1 MEPKPEWREFVDRA
15 GQFHWNVELI
25 KNQIVGNEIF
35 FRNLYSFKNNI
46 VDELDETGNLSEKQV
61 LKKVFSEIY
70 NFTIRSDEQFIIFAE
85 GVDPFVQGVYVHES
99 VYEAC
104 FFTVLCMFLHDTK
117 RIDGKSLRRFVYDNS
132 LEYYNDKKSPNYFP
146 FDSSSSDK
154 LLNEESTLRKTRNR
168 RLSDRPVYNK
178 RTEWSAMSKDSEH
191 EWTYYYILEVIGDEE
206 KDTFKRINVLYNDIK
221 KVIKTD
227 GDGGYEIRLEKA
239 YKKFLSKLK
248 KLKYENYLKLQE
260 SILEH
265 IYENGNYYGMNIYRF
280 EKELK
285 FYLVTYEIKCL
296 LDCKD
301 GDEEKDI
308 LVKSIILKDIHY
320 PKVYKDFASFSDLPL
335 IQNYT
340 QVFNKFRYMI
350 IISFYLVM
358 DEVIEKGYLGE
369 NWEKLFLDMINGMT
383 ENVFYDPKKIDYTVA
398 PGSQERFMEI
408 LDAPVRSLLRLPI

>member
-1 MEPKPEWREFVDRA
+1 MVLLYWVSKKKGVTKMESEFEWREFVDRA
-15 GQFHWNVELI
+15 QKFHWNVELI
-25 KNQIVGNEIF
+25 KKQIAGNEF
-35 FRNLYSFKNNI
+35 YFRVLYSLKKDI
-46 VDELDETGNLSEKQV
+46 VNELDETGKLREKQV
-61 LKKVFSEIY
+61 LEKVFLEIY
-70 NFTIRSDEQFIIFAE
+70 NFAIRYDEQFIIFAE
-85 GVDPFVQGVYVHES
+85 GVDPFVQGVHVYES

-132 LEYYNDKKSPNYFP
+132 LEYYNDKKSPNYFH

-206 KDTFKRINVLYNDIK
+206 KDT
-221 KVIKTD
+221 
-227 GDGGYEIRLEKA
+227 
-239 YKKFLSKLK
+239 
-248 KLKYENYLKLQE
+248 
-260 SILEH
+260 
-265 IYENGNYYGMNIYRF
+265 
-280 EKELK
+280 
-285 FYLVTYEIKCL
+285 YEIKCL
-296 LDCKD
+296 LDCED

-340 QVFNKFRYMI
+340 QVFNKFRYM
-350 IISFYLVM
+350 V
-358 DEVIEKGYLGE
+358 
-369 NWEKLFLDMINGMT
+369 
-383 ENVFYDPKKIDYTVA
+383 
-398 PGSQERFMEI
+398 
-408 LDAPVRSLLRLPI
+408 

>member
-1 MEPKPEWREFVDRA
+1 MESEFEWREFVDRA
-15 GQFHWNVELI
+15 QKFHWNVELI
-25 KNQIVGNEIF
+25 KKQIAGNEF
-35 FRNLYSFKNNI
+35 YFRMLYSLKKDI
-46 VDELDETGNLSEKQV
+46 VNELDETGKLREKQV
-61 LKKVFSEIY
+61 LEKVFLEIY
-70 NFTIRSDEQFIIFAE
+70 NFAIRYDEQFIIFAE
-85 GVDPFVQGVYVHES
+85 GVDPFVQGVHVHES

-221 KVIKTD
+221 KIVETD
-227 GDGGYEIRLEKA
+227 GDGGYEIQPEKA

-248 KLKYENYLKLQE
+248 KLKYENYLKMQE

-265 IYENGNYYGMNIYRF
+265 IYENDNYYGMNIYRF

-285 FYLVTYEIKCL
+285 LYIVTYEVKCL
-296 LDCKD
+296 LDCE
-301 GDEEKDI
+301 DEDDEKDI

-335 IQNYT
+335 IQEYT
-340 QVFNKFRYMI
+340 QVFNIFQNMV
-350 IISFYLVM
+350 IISYNLVM
-358 DEVIEKGYLGE
+358 DELIEKGYFGE

-383 ENVFYDPKKIDYTVA
+383 ESVFYDPKKIDYTVA
-398 PGSQERFMEI
+398 PGSQEKFMEI
-408 LDAPVRSLLRLPI
+408 LDAPVRTLFGLPI

>member
-1 MEPKPEWREFVDRA
+1 MESEFEWREFVDRA
-15 GQFHWNVELI
+15 QKFHWNVELI
-25 KNQIVGNEIF
+25 KKQIAGNEF
-35 FRNLYSFKNNI
+35 YFRMLYSLKKDI
-46 VDELDETGNLSEKQV
+46 VNELDETGKLREKQV
-61 LKKVFSEIY
+61 LEKVFLEIY
-70 NFTIRSDEQFIIFAE
+70 NFAIRYDEQFIIFAE
-85 GVDPFVQGVYVHES
+85 GVDPFVQGVHVHES

-221 KVIKTD
+221 KIVETD
-227 GDGGYEIRLEKA
+227 GDGGYEIQPEKA

-248 KLKYENYLKLQE
+248 KLKYENYLKMQE

-265 IYENGNYYGMNIYRF
+265 IYENDNYYGMNIYRF
-280 EKELK
+280 EKEL
-285 FYLVTYEIKCL
+285 
-296 LDCKD
+296 
-301 GDEEKDI
+301 
-308 LVKSIILKDIHY
+308 
-320 PKVYKDFASFSDLPL
+320 
-335 IQNYT
+335 T
-340 QVFNKFRYMI
+340 QVLNIFQNMV
-350 IISFYLVM
+350 IISYNLVM
-358 DEVIEKGYLGE
+358 DELIEKGYFGE

-383 ENVFYDPKKIDYTVA
+383 ESVFYDPKKIDYTVA
-398 PGSQERFMEI
+398 PGSQEKFMEI
-408 LDAPVRSLLRLPI
+408 LVPQYVLCLDCQYNITKRS